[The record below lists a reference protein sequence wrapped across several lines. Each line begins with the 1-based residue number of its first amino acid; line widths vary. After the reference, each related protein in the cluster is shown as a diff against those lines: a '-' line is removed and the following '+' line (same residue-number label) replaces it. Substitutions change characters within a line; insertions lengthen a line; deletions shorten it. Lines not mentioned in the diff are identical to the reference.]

1 MKEPAGIPE
10 QNDASSREARTYEGW
25 ISVFECSTDFE
36 ADLVRDRLDEEG
48 LAAVVFTQRD
58 HSFNLNVGDLAAVHV
73 MCRPEDEAA
82 ARAVVSQPPIS
93 DADLEAAA
101 MSADLLAPDAYS
113 REDEAMLDSGIEDIS
128 FDVPDEDAYESDDD
142 SYASDADLPGAV
154 DRLDAPPSTSIDLS
168 DDDVPPV
175 RVAGGTSDGPASTR
189 DA

>member
-10 QNDASSREARTYEGW
+10 QNDAASREARTFEGW

-82 ARAVVSQPPIS
+82 ARAVVSQPAIS
-93 DADLEAAA
+93 DAELEAAA
-101 MSADLLAPDAYS
+101 MSADLLAPDAHS
-113 REDEAMLDSGIEDIS
+113 REDEAMLDSGIEGIS
-128 FDVPDEDAYESDDD
+128 FDVPDELDDE
-142 SYASDADLPGAV
+142 SYAADADLPGAV
-154 DRLDAPPSTSIDLS
+154 DGLDAPPTASGGFSAE
-168 DDDVPPV
+168 DVPPV
-175 RVAGGTSDGPASTR
+175 RFAGGSDAGPASTR